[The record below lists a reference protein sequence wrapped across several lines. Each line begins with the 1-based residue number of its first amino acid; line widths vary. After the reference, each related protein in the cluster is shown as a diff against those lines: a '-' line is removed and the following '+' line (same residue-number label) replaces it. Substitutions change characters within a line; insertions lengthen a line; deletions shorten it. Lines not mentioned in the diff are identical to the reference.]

1 MIAENQYYSYNT
13 KELPAGCQMCVK
25 GEKLV
30 LFVTGIC
37 PRTCYFCPISDL
49 KYGNDVIYANE
60 RKVEKPEDV
69 ILEAEL
75 MNAKGAGITGGDP
88 LSKIDRTVSFIYLLK
103 QRFGKQ
109 FHIHLYTSLNLAS
122 EKNLELLF
130 LAGLDEIRF
139 HPDLETKQ
147 FWPRI
152 ALAQKYSWHIGIEVP
167 LIPTKKQELR
177 ELLDF
182 VHDKARFINFNEL
195 ERADNHMSKLG
206 EMGFLTTGKFSYA
219 IEGSLELGLE
229 LLQYAEEKK
238 YNLAA
243 HVCTVKLKDGI
254 QLTNRIKR
262 EAENVKK
269 QFDVVDAEGIL
280 SRGALYLPA
289 LAPGVGYR
297 RKLEAANKPLLL
309 QQLHALLTKIQHDL
323 CLSSEQIV
331 LETQKMRLLLSR
343 QHAKQHKK
351 YFLKQGLLPAL
362 VKEYPTAD
370 QLELEVEFLK

>member
-1 MIAENQYYSYNT
+1 MITENQYYSYNT
-13 KELPAGCQMCVK
+13 SELPVGCQYCVK

-60 RKVEKPEDV
+60 RKVEKTEDV
-69 ILEAEL
+69 IVEAEL
-75 MNAKGAGITGGDP
+75 MQAKGAGITGGDP
-88 LSKIDRTVSFIYLLK
+88 LSKIDRTVDFIQKLK
-103 QRFGKQ
+103 NKFGKQ
-109 FHIHLYTSLNLAS
+109 FHIHLYTSLNLVS
-122 EKNLELLF
+122 EKNLERLF

-152 ALAQKYSWHIGIEVP
+152 ALAQKYSWHVGIEVP
-167 LIPTKKQELR
+167 LIPTKKQELK

-182 VHDKARFINFNEL
+182 VHDKVRFINFNEL
-195 ERADNHMSKLG
+195 ERADNKMSKLG
-206 EMGFLTTGKFSYA
+206 EMGFSTTGKFSYA
-219 IEGSLELGLE
+219 IEGSLALGLE
-229 LLQYAEEKK
+229 LLQYAEEKQ
-238 YNLAA
+238 YPLAA
-243 HVCTVKLKDGI
+243 HVCTAKLKDGI

-262 EAENVKK
+262 ESENVKRV
-269 QFDVVDAEGIL
+269 FDVVDAEGIL
-280 SRGALYLPA
+280 SRGALYLPD

-297 RKLEAANKPLLL
+297 RKLEAADKPLLL
-309 QQLHALLTKIQHDL
+309 SQLSAFLTKIQTDL
-323 CLSSEQIV
+323 HLSAEQIALDPLKV
-331 LETQKMRLLLSR
+331 RLLLSQ

-351 YFLKQGLLPAL
+351 YFLKQGLLAAF

-370 QLELEVEFLK
+370 QFELEVEFLK